1 MELEAAMTYANAL
14 YGAASDLGHI
24 SEVREEICEI
34 SRLTRDEK
42 EFGDL
47 LTNPGMAKEKKKAMA
62 QVPMGW
68 HQGSLLMYVIL
79 GIMFLMALLVEFLMP
94 YLNAAALR

>member
-1 MELEAAMTYANAL
+1 
-14 YGAASDLGHI
+14 
-24 SEVREEICEI
+24 
-34 SRLTRDEK
+34 
-42 EFGDL
+42 
-47 LTNPGMAKEKKKAMA
+47 
-62 QVPMGW
+62 MGW